1 MASISISIAK
11 GANTLQP
18 GSYTVGTLAPGAGDF
33 EFRWNQTD
41 AGGLGAPANS
51 ITRYDAVRIL
61 EAFVDQLQSGTFTF
75 TSGTPESFP

>member
-11 GANTLQP
+11 GAFQLQP

-51 ITRYDAVRIL
+51 ITRLDAVRALYGIIEQL
-61 EAFVDQLQSGTFTF
+61 ESSTFTF
-75 TSGTPESFP
+75 TGGTPESFP